1 MNRQINRREEHMLD
15 LVYIRNKPEEVAA
28 KLARR
33 GFDVDFTEFLSRDA
47 ERRALMHETETL
59 KAERNQKSSEIPL
72 IKKQKG
78 DLAAVTEQLRQ
89 LSDQIRDNDTRIKE
103 MNADQQTFLAGL
115 PNIPADDIPAGG
127 KENNEVV
134 SVWGEPMTV
143 EAGMKNHVDLV
154 ESCGMIDYERGAKLS
169 GSGFWIYRGPGAILE
184 WALLNYFIGE
194 HLRDGYE
201 MMLPPHILNYECGY
215 VGGQFPKFEDD
226 VFQLRGQGERF
237 QFILPTAETALTSVH
252 AEEILKES
260 ELPKKYF
267 AFTPCYRREAGS
279 YRADERGMIRGHQ
292 FNKVEMFQFT
302 RPEDSEE
309 AFMELVGKAS
319 RLVEGLGLVHRVS
332 RLAAGDCGAAM
343 RKTYDIEI
351 WIPSMQIYK
360 EVSSVSTAG
369 DYQARRGNIRYRQAD
384 SGKTAFCHTLNGSGL
399 ATSRVIPAIVEQCQ
413 LPDGSI
419 RVPEVLLPWMH
430 GIEIIHPVN
439 PGHE

>member
-1 MNRQINRREEHMLD
+1 MLD
-15 LVYIRNKPEEVAA
+15 LVYIRNKPEEVAE

-33 GFDVDFTEFLSRDA
+33 GFEVDFQEFLESDA
-47 ERRALMHETETL
+47 RRRALMHETEDL
-59 KAERNQKSSEIPL
+59 KAERNKKSAEIPL

-78 DLAAVTEQLRQ
+78 DVSALTESLRQ
-89 LSDQIRDNDTRIKE
+89 LGERIRDNDIQLKAMQAE
-103 MNADQQTFLAGL
+103 QEAFLASL
-115 PNIPADDIPAGG
+115 PNIPADDIPSGG

-134 SVWGEPMTV
+134 SVWGEPMPV
-143 EAGMKNHVDLV
+143 EASMKNHVDLV

-184 WALLNYFIGE
+184 WALLNYFISE
-194 HLRDGYE
+194 HIKDGYE

-226 VFQLRGQGERF
+226 VFQLRGSGDKF
-237 QFILPTAETALTSVH
+237 QFILPTAETALTNIH
-252 AEEILKES
+252 ANEIIKEA

-292 FNKVEMFQFT
+292 FNKVEMFQYT

-309 AFMELVGKAS
+309 AFEELVGKAS

-332 RLAAGDCGAAM
+332 RLAAGDCSAGM
-343 RKTYDIEI
+343 RKTFDIEI

-360 EVSSVSTAG
+360 EVSSVSNAG
-369 DYQARRGNIRYRQAD
+369 DYQARRGNIRYRQED
-384 SGKTAFCHTLNGSGL
+384 TGKTEYCHTLNGSGL

-413 LPDGSI
+413 QADGSI
-419 RVPEVLLPWMH
+419 RVPEILAPWMY
-430 GIEIIHPVN
+430 GIEVIHPVK
-439 PGHE
+439 PGHA

>member
-1 MNRQINRREEHMLD
+1 MLD
-15 LVYIRNKPEEVAA
+15 LLYIRNKPEEVAQ

-33 GFDVDFTEFLSRDA
+33 GFEVDFSDFLEAD
-47 ERRALMHETETL
+47 EKRRRLMHETEEL
-59 KAERNQKSSEIPL
+59 KAERNTKSAEIPL

-78 DLAAVTEQLRQ
+78 DISALTESLRE
-89 LSDQIRDNDTRIKE
+89 LGEKIRENDILIKE
-103 MNADQQTFLAGL
+103 MNAEQQAFLASL

-134 SVWGEPMTV
+134 SVWGEPMAMTA
-143 EAGMKNHVDLV
+143 ETKNHVDLV

-169 GSGFWIYRGPGAILE
+169 GSGFWIYRGAGAILE

-194 HLRDGYE
+194 HLKDGYE
-201 MMLPPHILNYECGY
+201 MMLTPHILNYECGY

-226 VFQLRGQGERF
+226 VFQLRGGGEKF
-237 QFILPTAETALTSVH
+237 QFILPTAETALTNVH
-252 AEEILKES
+252 ADEILKES

-292 FNKVEMFQFT
+292 FNKVEMFQYT
-302 RPEDSEE
+302 RPQDSEE
-309 AFMELVGKAS
+309 AFEELVRKAAS
-319 RLVEGLGLVHRVS
+319 LVEGLGLVHRVS
-332 RLAAGDCGAAM
+332 RLAAGDCSAGM

-360 EVSSVSTAG
+360 EVSSVSNAS

-384 SGKTAFCHTLNGSGL
+384 TGKTEFCHTLNGSGL

-413 LPDGSI
+413 QPDGSI
-419 RVPEVLLPWMH
+419 RVPEILAPWMH
-430 GIEIIHPVN
+430 GIEMIHPVQRGN
-439 PGHE
+439 D

>member
-1 MNRQINRREEHMLD
+1 MLD

-33 GFDVDFTEFLSRDA
+33 GFEVDFTEFLESDA
-47 ERRALMHETETL
+47 QRRALMHQTEEL
-59 KAERNQKSSEIPL
+59 KAERNKKSAEIPL

-78 DLAAVTEQLRQ
+78 DVSALTESLRQ
-89 LSDQIRDNDTRIKE
+89 LGERIRDNDIQLRQMQAE
-103 MNADQQTFLAGL
+103 QDEFLASL

-134 SVWGEPMTV
+134 SVWGDPMPV
-143 EAGMKNHVDLV
+143 EASMKNHVDLV
-154 ESCGMIDYERGAKLS
+154 ESCGMVDYERGAKLS

-184 WALLNYFIGE
+184 WALLNYFISE
-194 HLRDGYE
+194 HIKDGYE

-226 VFQLRGQGERF
+226 VFQLRGSSEKF
-237 QFILPTAETALTSVH
+237 QFILPTAETALTNVH
-252 AEEILKES
+252 ADEIMKEA

-292 FNKVEMFQFT
+292 FNKVEMFQYT
-302 RPEDSEE
+302 KPEDSEE
-309 AFMELVGKAS
+309 AFEELVRKAAK
-319 RLVEGLGLVHRVS
+319 LVEGLGLVHRVS
-332 RLAAGDCGAAM
+332 RLAAGDCSAGM
-343 RKTYDIEI
+343 MKTFDIEI

-360 EVSSVSTAG
+360 EVSSVSNAG
-369 DYQARRGNIRYRQAD
+369 DYQARRGNIRYRQEAT
-384 SGKTAFCHTLNGSGL
+384 GKTDFCHTLNGSGL

-413 LPDGSI
+413 QPDGSI
-419 RVPEVLLPWMH
+419 RVPEILAPWMY
-430 GIEIIHPVN
+430 GIEVIHPVK
-439 PGHE
+439 PGNA